1 VVGDAN
7 TNQRKY
13 YDDCLAQAGPTVTF
27 LPYTAGDELKQL
39 LRTYHTLLIPSH
51 FETFSLVG
59 WEAAAQGMQVLYNDV
74 ADMSET
80 LAPIGTALQLK
91 NQAEAQESIDAALQ
105 ENVEQKKS
113 HDLLESRSW
122 DTIILALL
130 EAYA

>member
-1 VVGDAN
+1 
-7 TNQRKY
+7 
-13 YDDCLAQAGPTVTF
+13 
-27 LPYTAGDELKQL
+27 
-39 LRTYHTLLIPSH
+39 
-51 FETFSLVG
+51 VG